1 MKITPK
7 ISVIMPAYNVESYI
21 EKAVDS
27 VLKQTFTDF
36 ELLLVNDGTKDE
48 SVAKTE
54 LFLEDKRVQWLH
66 KENGGLSDARNFG
79 LQRAQGEYIYFM
91 DSDDWIEPNL
101 LEVALQNIKHY
112 DLIVFGYQL
121 DSENASGE
129 LIQTERVTSEN
140 QIFEKGKTQKAFSE
154 KQLGLLGYAWNK
166 LYKHQFLK
174 ENDFWFPKGI
184 SLVEDILFNAQVYT
198 KTANIVFLDQALY
211 HYINRPVT
219 TLIKTFHANSF
230 SLYLEK
236 DRVLNHFLSA
246 WNFPEAEKNKVLANS
261 LMSGLRYCA
270 NNLFAFKNNL
280 SAKEKRNYLKMM
292 LHNARIQELIRFYE
306 PHATTDTI
314 YKDIVLHK
322 RVVFLFML
330 CKILK

>member
-1 MKITPK
+1 
-7 ISVIMPAYNVESYI
+7 MPAYNVESYI